1 MEGLLRVDVGSPSV
15 FRWLL
20 GGAVA
25 AAVDCGE
32 GAGLW
37 TLRELDLGPG
47 SLFTSC
53 VTLGRSVTISEFTFL
68 IYKTK
73 EVILGDLYG
82 SFQALK
88 FMILRFLLPSASPCH
103 PSPYAQEQLNLL
115 IPQSLCMPPLPRGAS
130 FLQDLEKK
138 KKKTNRC
145 NGIFSFRLL
154 RNSTANWLLSFFVEG

>member
-25 AAVDCGE
+25 AAVDCGG

-88 FMILRFLLPSASPCH
+88 FMILRFLLPSASLRH
-103 PSPYAQEQLNLL
+103 PSPYAQKQLNLL
-115 IPQSLCMPPLPRGAS
+115 IPQSLCHPLLLPVCPTLPRGAS
-130 FLQDLEKK
+130 FLQDLKK
-138 KKKTNRC
+138 KKKDKQMQRN
-145 NGIFSFRLL
+145 ILFS
-154 RNSTANWLLSFFVEG
+154 AA

>member
-47 SLFTSC
+47 SLFASC

-88 FMILRFLLPSASPCH
+88 FMILRFLLPSASPRH

-115 IPQSLCMPPLPRGAS
+115 IPQSLCHPL
-130 FLQDLEKK
+130 
-138 KKKTNRC
+138 
-145 NGIFSFRLL
+145 LL
-154 RNSTANWLLSFFVEG
+154 PVCPLFPEEHLSYRT